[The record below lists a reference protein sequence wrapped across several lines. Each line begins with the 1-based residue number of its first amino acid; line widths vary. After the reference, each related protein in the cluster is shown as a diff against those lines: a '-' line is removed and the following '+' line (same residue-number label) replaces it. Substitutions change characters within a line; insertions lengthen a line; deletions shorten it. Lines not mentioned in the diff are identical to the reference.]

1 MVLHFFCIFDDADQT
16 NKTFAMNSFGTLLR
30 MSIFGESHGDLVG
43 VTIDGCPAG
52 IPVEPDEFNTDL
64 SRRKSGKIGT
74 TPRKELDQPEFV
86 SGFYKNHTTGA
97 PITILFRNQNKRS
110 GDYKDFLAVPRPGHA
125 DFTAYR
131 KFGGYNDYR
140 GSGHFSGRLTLGLVA
155 AGVIAKKII
164 FPVFV
169 NAKLIEAGGQ
179 DDIDQAVKKAI
190 EQQDTIGGIIE
201 CTAENIPI
209 GLGEPFFNPVESVI
223 SHLIYAVPA
232 IKGIEFGS
240 GFQAARMYGSQ
251 NNDALVD
258 TEGKTETNNAGGI
271 NGGIT
276 NGNDLVFR
284 TAVKPPSS
292 TPARQTTINLQT
304 EAMEDLQVRGRHDV
318 CIALRIPVIIEAATA
333 FVLADFMLQE
343 QRVGRIN
350 Q

>member
-1 MVLHFFCIFDDADQT
+1 
-16 NKTFAMNSFGTLLR
+16 MNSFGSLLR

-43 VTIDGCPAG
+43 ITIDGCPAG
-52 IPVEPDEFNTDL
+52 IHVEPDEFNTDL

-74 TPRKELDQPEFV
+74 TPRKELDRPEFV
-86 SGFYKNHTTGA
+86 SGFYKDHTTGA
-97 PITILFRNQNKRS
+97 PITILFRNQDKQS
-110 GDYKDFLAVPRPGHA
+110 GDYNDFITTPRPGHA
-125 DFTAYR
+125 DFTAFK

-164 FPVFV
+164 FPIFV
-169 NAKLIEAGGQ
+169 NANIKEVGGSQ
-179 DDIDQAVKKAI
+179 DIDRAI
-190 EQQDTIGGIIE
+190 EQAIEKQDTIGGIIE
-201 CTAENIPI
+201 CSAKNIPI
-209 GLGEPFFNPVESVI
+209 GLGEPFFDTVESMI
-223 SHLIYAVPA
+223 SHLIFAIPA

-240 GFQAARMYGSQ
+240 GFSAARMYGSSH
-251 NNDALVD
+251 NDAIINQ
-258 TEGKTETNNAGGI
+258 EGKTQTNHAGGI

-292 TPARQTTINLQT
+292 TPAKQTTLNMQT
-304 EAMEDLQVRGRHDV
+304 DKMEELNVKGRHDV

-343 QRVGRIN
+343 QRVGRVN

>member
-1 MVLHFFCIFDDADQT
+1 
-16 NKTFAMNSFGTLLR
+16 MNTFGTLLR

-52 IPVEPDEFNTDL
+52 IKIEMDEFNTDL

-74 TPRKELDQPEFV
+74 TPRKELDRPEFV
-86 SGFYKNHTTGA
+86 SGLYKEHTTGA
-97 PITILFRNQNKRS
+97 PITILFHNQNKRS
-110 GDYKDFLAVPRPGHA
+110 GDYSDFVSTPRPGHA
-125 DFTAYR
+125 DFTAFR

-169 NAKLIEAGGQ
+169 NAKIIEAGGISN
-179 DDIDQAVKKAI
+179 IDQAVQKAI
-190 EQQDTIGGIIE
+190 QKKDTIGGIIE

-209 GLGEPFFNPVESVI
+209 GLGEPFFNPVESMI
-223 SHLIYAVPA
+223 SHLIYAIPA

-240 GFQAARMYGSQ
+240 GFQAARMYGSEH
-251 NNDALVD
+251 NDAIINQ
-258 TEGKTETNNAGGI
+258 EGKTETNHAGGI

-276 NGNDLVFR
+276 SGNDLVFR
-284 TAVKPPSS
+284 AAVKPPSS
-292 TPARQTTINLQT
+292 TPAKQKTLNMKTDT
-304 EAMEDLQVRGRHDV
+304 MEELQVTGRHDV
-318 CIALRIPVIIEAATA
+318 CIALRIAVIIEAAAA

-343 QRVGRIN
+343 QRVGRVN
-350 Q
+350 E